1 MKTYKPYQMIK
12 KCSLGKVE
20 DVRNQH
26 TGVTKPVF
34 STVRDVHYAQVK
46 RSLTQKY
53 LISLGSSLNDT
64 IMIAIQHQDMTDI
77 KLVKMNGVVYDI
89 EDNSID
95 DSNVYIKYDILTL
108 QENTKVGGSN
118 G

>member
-12 KCSLGKVE
+12 KCSLGKIE
-20 DVRNQH
+20 DVRNQY

-77 KLVKMNGVVYDI
+77 KLVKMNEVVYDI